1 MGPRAG
7 SPQVKCVFNPGNEG
21 SLLVL
26 ILICPL
32 SKRYTGSKTTGRK
45 KLFSGRGKIS
55 ISRSSNPPHGYNHG
69 MKNGVCLRLEA
80 DNPNVVLIEGVFDG
94 GLLADGEDARV
105 GYADGTEVEVA
116 VVNMKMDGVIMR
128 YEEDIDPSSNLPRQ
142 KKRLCAVAKYRL
154 GVKEG
159 ASWRMRADGV
169 RIMERADMAEFL
181 VAVPIKG
188 KHMFR

>member
-1 MGPRAG
+1 
-7 SPQVKCVFNPGNEG
+7 
-21 SLLVL
+21 
-26 ILICPL
+26 
-32 SKRYTGSKTTGRK
+32 
-45 KLFSGRGKIS
+45 
-55 ISRSSNPPHGYNHG
+55 

-80 DNPNVVLIEGVFDG
+80 DDPHVVLIEGVFVG
-94 GLLADGEDARV
+94 GLLADGEDAWV
-105 GYADGTEVEVA
+105 GYADGTEVEVT
-116 VVNMKMDGVIMR
+116 VVDMKMDGVVMS
-128 YEEDIDPSSNLPRQ
+128 YEEDIDPSSNLPRP
-142 KKRLCAVAKYRL
+142 KKRLCAVARYSL